1 MQVAEILAR
10 IRSHSN
16 YRGQIKHIEVIPA
29 QEPKWGQLDPQV
41 QLAPSLIAYL
51 RDRGLRLYSHQ
62 AEAVN
67 AVERGQNVILV
78 TPTASGKTLAYNLPV
93 LSHLLNDPQ
102 ACALYLFPTKSL
114 ARDQWEG
121 LQEFPVNCEATIYD
135 GDTSDQAKPGIREKV
150 RILIT
155 NPDMLHQGILPN
167 HLKWHRFLSH
177 LKFVIVD
184 EVHTYRGVFGTHVGH
199 VLRRLRRLV
208 LHHGADPQFVLCSA
222 TIANP
227 QEHAERMTGLPF
239 VVIDNNGAPRSEKT
253 FVLWQPPWAVSYR
266 QEMAWLLHLLVLN
279 QVRTI
284 AFARSRQTV
293 ERVGRE
299 ARRRLAGLPG
309 EEGSLANQIISYRAG
324 YLPKERR
331 ALEKALF
338 HGELT
343 AVVATNAL
351 ELGIDVGHLDVSLIA
366 GFPGTVASLWQ
377 QAGRAGRRRG
387 RSLTIFM
394 AVENPLDQF
403 LLRHPSALFS
413 KPAESALTDPANPY
427 ILGGHVLCAAHEL
440 TARAQEAEGHGTLW
454 PPVWQDLLALYA
466 QEGRLAEHQ
475 GRYYYLG
482 QDYPADQV
490 NLRSSSSHVFQLRGY
505 QEPHPLI
512 GIMDGD
518 RVLSEAHPGA
528 VYLHQG
534 ETYVVRRLDLGAR
547 VAFLEPAE
555 VDYYTVAE
563 RTKATQILGLVD
575 QRPLGQHARLL
586 LAQLQVTTRVTGF
599 ARKQESTGQL
609 LGREELELPE
619 QVLETLGLGL
629 VLDNLLTEEVMQ
641 AGLDLAGG
649 IHAVEHATIG
659 MLPLFTMGDRN
670 DLGGLSTPQHH
681 QTGAPTIFIHDAYSG
696 GVGYAQAAYQKAETV
711 LEATL
716 EVIAHCR
723 CESGCLACIH
733 SPKCSNFNRPLDKR
747 AAILIL
753 RRLIE

>member
-1 MQVAEILAR
+1 MQVREILDQ
-10 IRSHSN
+10 IQSHPN
-16 YRGQIKHIEVIPA
+16 YRGQIRHIKVIPA
-29 QEPKWGQLDPQV
+29 QEPKWGQLDPEV
-41 QLAPSLIAYL
+41 QLAPSLVAYL
-51 RDRGLRLYSHQ
+51 RHRGLRLYTHQ
-62 AEAVN
+62 AEAIN
-67 AVERGQNVILV
+67 AIERGQNVMLV

-93 LSHLLNDPQ
+93 LSHLLGDPQ

-121 LQEFPVNCEATIYD
+121 LHEFPVTVEAAIYD
-135 GDTSDQAKPGIREKV
+135 GDTPDQAKPGIRERA

-177 LKFVIVD
+177 LRFVIID

-199 VLRRLRRLV
+199 VLRRLRRLAA
-208 LHHGADPQFVLCSA
+208 HHRAYPQFILCSA

-227 QEHAERMTGLPF
+227 DEHARRLTGLPF
-239 VVIDNNGAPRSEKT
+239 QVIDNNGAPRGQKT
-253 FVLWQPPWAVSYR
+253 FVLWQPPFLVPYR
-266 QEMAWLLHLLVLN
+266 QEMVWLLDLLVQN

-299 ARRRLAGLPG
+299 VRRRLTALPDG
-309 EEGSLANQIISYRAG
+309 NLASQITSYRAG
-324 YLPKERR
+324 YLPDERR

-338 HGELT
+338 RGAVT

-377 QAGRAGRRRG
+377 QAGRAGRRQNQ
-387 RSLTIFM
+387 SLTIFI

-403 LLRHPSALFS
+403 FLRHPQALFS
-413 KPAESALTDPANPY
+413 KPTESAFTDPANPY
-427 ILGGHVLCAAHEL
+427 ILGGHVLCAAQEL
-440 TARAQEAEGHGTLW
+440 PARAEEADGLLW
-454 PPVWQDLLALYA
+454 PPVWQDLLALHA
-466 QEGRLAEHQ
+466 QDGQLVEHQ

-482 QDYPADQV
+482 QDYPADKI
-490 NLRSSSSHVFQLRGY
+490 NLRSSSSQVFQLRGS
-505 QEPHPLI
+505 QEPHALI

-518 RVLSEAHPGA
+518 RVFSEAHPGA
-528 VYLHQG
+528 IYLHQG
-534 ETYVVRRLDLGAR
+534 DTYLVRRLDLETK
-547 VAFLEPAE
+547 VAYLEPAE

-563 RTKATQILGLVD
+563 RTKTTQILGVLRE
-575 QRPLGQHARLL
+575 RPLGPHARLL

-599 ARKQESTGQL
+599 AKKQEPTGQL
-609 LGREELELPE
+609 VGREELELPE
-619 QVLETLGLGL
+619 QVLETLGLVL
-629 VLDNLLTEEVMQ
+629 VLEDHLAQEVNE
-641 AGLDLAGG
+641 ADLDLAGG

-670 DLGGLSTPQHH
+670 DLGGLSTPEHC
-681 QTGAPTIFIHDAYSG
+681 QTGAPTIFVHDAYSG
-696 GVGYAQAAYQKAETV
+696 GVGYAQAAYEKAEEV
-711 LEATL
+711 LAATL
-716 EVIAHCR
+716 EVVAHCR
-723 CESGCLACIH
+723 CENGCLSCIH